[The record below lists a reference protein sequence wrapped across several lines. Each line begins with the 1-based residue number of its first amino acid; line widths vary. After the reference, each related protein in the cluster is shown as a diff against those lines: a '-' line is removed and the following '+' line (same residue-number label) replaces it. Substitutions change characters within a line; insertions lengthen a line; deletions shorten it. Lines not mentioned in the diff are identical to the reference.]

1 NICHNDCGGTDV
13 KLPGIFEGM
22 EIGDVVGLENR
33 DPPNGN
39 QFGNRPECDCEVGRI
54 TIGLQEF
61 SIELNPT
68 LI

>member
-1 NICHNDCGGTDV
+1 
-13 KLPGIFEGM
+13 M
-22 EIGDVVGLENR
+22 EIAGIVGLENR

-39 QFGNRPECDCEVGRI
+39 QFGNQPECDCKVGRI

-61 SIELNPT
+61 SFGLNPT

>member
-1 NICHNDCGGTDV
+1 
-13 KLPGIFEGM
+13 M
-22 EIGDVVGLENR
+22 EIADITEVGCAILGLETSSITGLGA
-33 DPPNGN
+33 DSKT
-39 QFGNRPECDCEVGRI
+39 GRI